1 MKRINCLLFFV
12 VVLIGS
18 ANAQTAAKSAYFEL
32 GGPGL
37 ASINFDMRFN
47 KTQDGLGFRVGMG
60 GFSVKS
66 DYGDGSSEKTSL
78 LAVPVGINYLIGKD
92 SKHYFEIGAGATYI
106 NAKYKSDYDNNSEA
120 FRESFGHLTFGYR
133 LQPLNSGFT
142 FRAAITPVF
151 GKGFFIPYYAGI
163 SFGYKF

>member
-1 MKRINCLLFFV
+1 MKKINCLLFFA
-12 VVLIGS
+12 LMFMGS
-18 ANAQTAAKSAYFEL
+18 VKAQEAAKSVFFEL

-37 ASINFDMRFN
+37 ASVNYDMRFN
-47 KTQDGLGFRVGMG
+47 KTQDGLGFRVGVG
-60 GFSVKS
+60 GFSVRS
-66 DYGDGSSEKTSL
+66 DFSDGSRDRTSL
-78 LAVPVGINYLIGKD
+78 ITVPVGINYLIGKD
-92 SKHYFEIGAGATYI
+92 TKHYFEVGAGATYI
-106 NAKYKSDYDNNSEA
+106 NAKYTSDFEDDNDA

-133 LQPLNSGFT
+133 LQPQTKGFT